1 MDHGTTSINMGGQTL
16 EDCPRALI
24 ITSTR
29 IGLCMGSGGFLRF
42 RIEAKTII
50 KTVVL
55 IAVYLLRHYKVLL
68 QRQDNSFDLLA
79 ISFFL
84 AGDLTCRF
92 KVILLEFKVILLECF
107 GGVRDASC
115 SWDSRREWG
124 PLLYKT
130 VSRANLHPTSIATY
144 LEGRGT

>member
-1 MDHGTTSINMGGQTL
+1 M
-16 EDCPRALI
+16 
-24 ITSTR
+24 
-29 IGLCMGSGGFLRF
+29 
-42 RIEAKTII
+42 
-50 KTVVL
+50 VL
-55 IAVYLLRHYKVLL
+55 IAVYLLRHYKGLL

-84 AGDLTCRF
+84 AGDFTCRFKVILLEF

-144 LEGRGT
+144 LEGL